1 MVVQDAMTRA
11 FLLTNL
17 KHQGHEHHAL
27 EFQIPLD
34 IIGESIPELGSF
46 PYEPGE
52 RTWGG
57 STLFIKG
64 TKSKWVF
71 GVTYGYGK
79 WC

>member
-1 MVVQDAMTRA
+1 MTRA

-17 KHQGHEHHAL
+17 KNQGHEHHAL

-34 IIGESIPELGSF
+34 IVGESIPELGSF

-52 RTWGG
+52 RMWEG

-64 TKSKWVF
+64 TKSK
-71 GVTYGYGK
+71 
-79 WC
+79 

>member
-1 MVVQDAMTRA
+1 MAQDAMTRA

-17 KHQGHEHHAL
+17 KNQGHEHHAL

-34 IIGESIPELGSF
+34 IVGESIPELGSF

-52 RTWGG
+52 RTWEG

-64 TKSKWVF
+64 TKSK
-71 GVTYGYGK
+71 
-79 WC
+79 